1 MEAITAA
8 QSFLEA
14 HFADSYTA
22 FLAGSVVRG
31 EATSTSDLDIVII
44 TGRES
49 APYRQSFVWK
59 EWPVEAFVHN
69 RQSYLDFFES
79 DRREY
84 EPTLQRM
91 CLEGIVLRDHDGL
104 AAQIKAEAKRQI
116 DTGPDPLTPEA
127 TERLRYTVTDL
138 LDDLLGSTRS
148 DESLLIANDLAVA
161 SARLVLLHNRRWI
174 GTGKWLVRALR
185 DFDPA
190 LATRL
195 ASSLRQFYVEGQKE
209 TLIAFAEAALEPVGG
224 RLFEGYY
231 ASGKK
236 KDAGC

>member
-8 QSFLEA
+8 RSFLDA
-14 HFADSYTA
+14 HFADSHTA

-44 TGRES
+44 TDRES
-49 APYRQSFVWK
+49 APYRQSFVW
-59 EWPVEAFVHN
+59 EGWPVEALVHN

-84 EPTLQRM
+84 EPALQHM

-104 AAQIKAEAKRQI
+104 AAHIKAEAKRQI
-116 DTGPDPLTPEA
+116 DAGPDPLTPE
-127 TERLRYTVTDL
+127 TSERLRYTVTDL
-138 LDDLLGSTRS
+138 LDDLLGSTRP
-148 DESLLIANDLAVA
+148 DESLFIANDLAIA
-161 SARLVLLHNRRWI
+161 SARLALLYNRRWI

-190 LATRL
+190 LAEQL
-195 ASSLRQFYVEGQKE
+195 GASLRLFYVEGQKE
-209 TLIAFAEAALEPVGG
+209 ALIAFADAALAPVGG
-224 RLFEGYY
+224 RLFEGYH

-236 KDAGC
+236 KDSGC